1 MVPLKVLGNLF
12 HNLPTKRLFW
22 GFKLKNKM
30 HIHRQTSELLTPHKI
45 SIVVTSINLMSEN
58 MKKLSDMSVE
68 CGGGGMFMIADQK
81 STIPWSHPNIK
92 YVSIEDQLTGKF
104 SELAM
109 LLPKNHYSRKN
120 IGYLLAVGSNAEWV
134 YETDDDNF
142 PKEGILWNDQKFRQ
156 SRQVELNKTGWANP
170 YQEFLPT
177 NSEGNTVK
185 IWPRG
190 LPLEAIK
197 GTDFES
203 TDMTKSVGEISYTP
217 LISGLVDGDP
227 DVDAIYRLTASL
239 PINFLEDNLV
249 VTLGKHTFAPFNS
262 QNTFW
267 HSSLIPLMYLPVT
280 TAFRVTDILRSYV
293 CLAILQAKNET
304 ISFISSNAVQIRNE
318 HNLIHDFKDELLLY
332 TDSDRIMKSLK
343 EVVTEH
349 LSYEENLIAC
359 YIKLN
364 QMGIVEDTE
373 ILVLDAWLKACDH
386 VKKQISSTPDL
397 TRSTKPKQ

>member
-1 MVPLKVLGNLF
+1 
-12 HNLPTKRLFW
+12 
-22 GFKLKNKM
+22 M
-30 HIHRQTSELLTPHKI
+30 HTQSYTSELFTPNKI

-81 STIPWSHPNIK
+81 STVPWSHPNIN
-92 YVSIEDQLTGKF
+92 YVSIEDQLEGEF
-104 SELAM
+104 SQLAL

-120 IGYLLAVGSNAEWV
+120 LGYLLAVASNAEWI

-156 SRQVELNKTGWANP
+156 SRQVVMNTSGWANP
-170 YQEFLPT
+170 YQEFRPT
-177 NSEGNTVK
+177 DSEGNIVR

-197 GTDFES
+197 SRDFKGKS
-203 TDMTKSVGEISYTP
+203 MTNSIGAVSYTP

-227 DVDAIYRLTASL
+227 DVDAIYRLTSTL

-249 VTLGKHTFAPFNS
+249 VTLGEDTFAPFNS

-267 HSSLIPLMYLPVT
+267 HSSLISLMYLPIT

-293 CLAILQAKNET
+293 CLAILQAKNTT
-304 ISFISSNAVQIRNE
+304 ISFISSNAAQIRNE

-332 TDSDRIMKSLK
+332 TDADRIMKSLK
-343 EVVTEH
+343 EVASEH

-359 YIKLN
+359 YLKLN
-364 QMGIVEDTE
+364 QMEIVEDSE
-373 ILVLDAWLKACDH
+373 LLVLNAWLRACDH
-386 VKKQISSTPDL
+386 VSKQIFSVPDF
-397 TRSTKPKQ
+397 TGSTKSKR

>member
-1 MVPLKVLGNLF
+1 MHTHSHTSQLF
-12 HNLPTKRLFW
+12 APN
-22 GFKLKNKM
+22 
-30 HIHRQTSELLTPHKI
+30 KI

-68 CGGGGMFMIADQK
+68 CGGEGMFMIADQK
-81 STIPWSHPNIK
+81 STVPWSHPNIK
-92 YVSIEDQLTGKF
+92 YVSIEDQLKGEF
-104 SELAM
+104 SQLAS

-120 IGYLLAVGSNAEWV
+120 LGYLLAVGSNAEWI

-142 PKEGILWNDQKFRQ
+142 PKEGILWNDQKFMQ
-156 SRQVELNKTGWANP
+156 SRQVVMNTSGWANP
-170 YQEFLPT
+170 YQEFRPT
-177 NSEGNTVK
+177 DSEGNIVN

-197 GTDFES
+197 STDFKG
-203 TDMTKSVGEISYTP
+203 KSETNSIGAVSYTP

-227 DVDAIYRLTASL
+227 DVDAIYRLTSTL

-249 VTLGKHTFAPFNS
+249 ITLGEDTFAPFNS

-267 HSSLIPLMYLPVT
+267 HSSLISLMYLPIT

-293 CLAILQAKNET
+293 CLAILQAKNTT

-332 TDSDRIMKSLK
+332 TDADRIMKSLK
-343 EVVTEH
+343 EVVSERM
-349 LSYEENLIAC
+349 SYEENLIAC
-359 YIKLN
+359 YLKLN
-364 QMGIVEDTE
+364 QMKIVENNE
-373 ILVLDAWLKACDH
+373 LLVLNAWLRACDH
-386 VKKQISSTPDL
+386 VSKQISSIQDFNS
-397 TRSTKPKQ
+397 STKSKE

>member
-1 MVPLKVLGNLF
+1 
-12 HNLPTKRLFW
+12 
-22 GFKLKNKM
+22 
-30 HIHRQTSELLTPHKI
+30 
-45 SIVVTSINLMSEN
+45 
-58 MKKLSDMSVE
+58 
-68 CGGGGMFMIADQK
+68 
-81 STIPWSHPNIK
+81 
-92 YVSIEDQLTGKF
+92 
-104 SELAM
+104 
-109 LLPKNHYSRKN
+109 
-120 IGYLLAVGSNAEWV
+120 
-134 YETDDDNF
+134 
-142 PKEGILWNDQKFRQ
+142 
-156 SRQVELNKTGWANP
+156 
-170 YQEFLPT
+170 
-177 NSEGNTVK
+177 
-185 IWPRG
+185 
-190 LPLEAIK
+190 
-197 GTDFES
+197 
-203 TDMTKSVGEISYTP
+203 
-217 LISGLVDGDP
+217 
-227 DVDAIYRLTASL
+227 
-239 PINFLEDNLV
+239 
-249 VTLGKHTFAPFNS
+249 
-262 QNTFW
+262 
-267 HSSLIPLMYLPVT
+267 MYLPVT